1 MSQKWEYNGVTL
13 EVDLQDAD
21 FAASYEKAF
30 ARLEESEK
38 EMQKVGMNSEMIR
51 GYCNLFYQ
59 LFDDIY
65 GDGTGERL
73 FSGKKN
79 ARMCD
84 EAYRN
89 FLTAAKKMQT
99 MPVISGCPLCP
110 VLHPIRTGS
119 SAAIRGRAKENRPVG
134 MGCYEPAV

>member
-21 FAASYEKAF
+21 FAESYEKAF
-30 ARLEESEK
+30 ARMEESEK
-38 EMQKVGMNSEMIR
+38 ELQKVGVNSEMIR
-51 GYCNLFYQ
+51 GYCNLFYH

-65 GDGTGERL
+65 GDGTGEKL
-73 FSGKKN
+73 FAGKKN

-89 FLTAAKKMQT
+89 FLAAAKKDADDARNQRMAF
-99 MPVISGCPLCP
+99 ISRFTPHQNRQQRRHQGQNKGKQ
-110 VLHPIRTGS
+110 IRRNEMS
-119 SAAIRGRAKENRPVG
+119 
-134 MGCYEPAV
+134 

>member
-30 ARLEESEK
+30 ARMEESEK
-38 EMQKVGMNSEMIR
+38 ELQKVGMNSEMIR

-73 FSGKKN
+73 FSVKKN

-89 FLTAAKKMQT
+89 FLTAAKKDADDARNQRMSF
-99 MPVISGCPLCP
+99 ISRFTPHQNRQQRRHRGQNKGKQ
-110 VLHPIRTGS
+110 IRRNEMS
-119 SAAIRGRAKENRPVG
+119 
-134 MGCYEPAV
+134 

>member
-1 MSQKWEYNGVTL
+1 MSLKWEYNGVIL

-21 FAASYEKAF
+21 FAERYEKAF
-30 ARLEESEK
+30 ARMEESEK
-38 EMQKVGMNSEMIR
+38 ELQKVGVNSEMIR

-65 GDGTGERL
+65 GDGTGEKL
-73 FSGKKN
+73 FAGKKN

-89 FLTAAKKMQT
+89 FLAAAKKDADDARNQRMSF
-99 MPVISGCPLCP
+99 ISRFTPHQNRQQRRHRGQNKGKQ
-110 VLHPIRTGS
+110 IRRNEMS
-119 SAAIRGRAKENRPVG
+119 
-134 MGCYEPAV
+134 

>member
-21 FAASYEKAF
+21 FAESYEKAF
-30 ARLEESEK
+30 ARMEESEK
-38 EMQKVGMNSEMIR
+38 ELQKVGVNSEMIR

-65 GDGTGERL
+65 GDGTGEKL
-73 FSGKKN
+73 FAGKKN

-89 FLTAAKKMQT
+89 FIAAAQKDADDARNQRMSFMSRFTPRHRQQRRHQEQNKGKQ
-99 MPVISGCPLCP
+99 V
-110 VLHPIRTGS
+110 
-119 SAAIRGRAKENRPVG
+119 RGNG
-134 MGCYEPAV
+134 IL

>member
-1 MSQKWEYNGVTL
+1 MLFRSL

-30 ARLEESEK
+30 ARMEESEK
-38 EMQKVGMNSEMIR
+38 ELQKVGMNSEMIR

-65 GDGTGERL
+65 GDGTGESL
-73 FSGKKN
+73 FSVKKN

-89 FLTAAKKMQT
+89 FLAAAKKDADDARNQRMSF
-99 MPVISGCPLCP
+99 ISRFTPHQNRQQRRHRGQNKGKQ
-110 VLHPIRTGS
+110 IRRNEMS
-119 SAAIRGRAKENRPVG
+119 
-134 MGCYEPAV
+134 

>member
-65 GDGTGERL
+65 GDGTGEKL
-73 FSGKKN
+73 FAEKKN

-89 FLTAAKKMQT
+89 FLAAAKKDADDARNQRMSF
-99 MPVISGCPLCP
+99 ISRFTPHQNRQQRRHRGQNKGKQ
-110 VLHPIRTGS
+110 IRRNEMS
-119 SAAIRGRAKENRPVG
+119 
-134 MGCYEPAV
+134 

>member
-65 GDGTGERL
+65 GDGTGEKL
-73 FSGKKN
+73 FAGKKN

-89 FLTAAKKMQT
+89 FLAAAKKDADDARNQRMSF
-99 MPVISGCPLCP
+99 ISRFTPHQNRQQRRHRGQNKGKQ
-110 VLHPIRTGS
+110 IRRNEMS
-119 SAAIRGRAKENRPVG
+119 
-134 MGCYEPAV
+134 

>member
-38 EMQKVGMNSEMIR
+38 EMQKVGMNR
-51 GYCNLFYQ
+51 
-59 LFDDIY
+59 
-65 GDGTGERL
+65 
-73 FSGKKN
+73 KKN

-89 FLTAAKKMQT
+89 FLTAAKKDADDARNQRMSFMSRFTPHQNRQQRRHQGQGKGKQT
-99 MPVISGCPLCP
+99 
-110 VLHPIRTGS
+110 R
-119 SAAIRGRAKENRPVG
+119 RNG
-134 MGCYEPAV
+134 ML

>member
-1 MSQKWEYNGVTL
+1 MSLKWEYNGVTL

-89 FLTAAKKMQT
+89 FLAAAKKDADDARNQRMSF
-99 MPVISGCPLCP
+99 ISRFTPHQNRQQRP
-110 VLHPIRTGS
+110 H
-119 SAAIRGRAKENRPVG
+119 RGQNKGKQIPRNV
-134 MGCYEPAV
+134 MS

>member
-21 FAASYEKAF
+21 FAESYEKAF
-30 ARLEESEK
+30 ARMEESEK
-38 EMQKVGMNSEMIR
+38 ELQKVGVNSEMIR

-65 GDGTGERL
+65 GDGTGEKL

-89 FLTAAKKMQT
+89 FLTAAKKDADDARNQRMSF
-99 MPVISGCPLCP
+99 ISRFTPHQNRQQRRHRGQNKGKQ
-110 VLHPIRTGS
+110 IRRNEMS
-119 SAAIRGRAKENRPVG
+119 
-134 MGCYEPAV
+134 

>member
-89 FLTAAKKMQT
+89 FLTAAKKDADDARNQRMSFMSRFTPHQNRQQRRHQGQGKGKQT
-99 MPVISGCPLCP
+99 
-110 VLHPIRTGS
+110 R
-119 SAAIRGRAKENRPVG
+119 RNG
-134 MGCYEPAV
+134 MV